1 MIDVKNLTQTVN
13 GRTILHDISFSIA
26 NNEVV
31 GFLGPNGA
39 GKTTTMR
46 VLTGYYPPSQGEVK
60 VAGYDIAKD
69 TLKAKARLGYLPESV
84 PLYDD
89 LTVRE
94 YLQYMAALI
103 KVPGKERNSQIDTIC
118 RKTGLAEVKNKMIK
132 TISRGYKQ
140 RVGIAQ
146 ALLGDPQVVILDEP
160 TVGLDPVQIKE
171 IRDLIK
177 SLAASKTVIL
187 STHILPEVSQIC
199 SRVLIINQGK
209 IVSDGSVDDLLYS
222 PKGAQEVEVTF
233 TGDTDKFTNMIEQ
246 MQTITLVHKPLKRG
260 QEHEAIIGMK
270 EDKRHDVLKHLVE
283 KGVHVTGFTSK
294 SSSLEDV
301 FVRLVTKE

>member
-13 GRTILHDISFSIA
+13 GRTILHDISFSVT

-46 VLTGYYPPSQGEVK
+46 VLTGFYPPSQGEVK

-69 TLKAKARLGYLPESV
+69 TTRAKARLGYLPETV

-94 YLQYMAALI
+94 YLHYMAALM
-103 KVPGKERNSQIDTIC
+103 KVPGKERASQIDSIC
-118 RKTGLAEVKNKMIK
+118 RKTGLADVKNKMIK

-209 IVSDGSVDDLLYS
+209 IVADGSVDELLHS
-222 PKGAQEVEVTF
+222 TKGAQDIEVSFASDAE
-233 TGDTDKFTNMIEQ
+233 KFTQMIEH
-246 MQTITLVHKPLKRG
+246 MQTISLLHKPSKRG
-260 QEHEAIIGMK
+260 NEHHAVISMK
-270 EDKRHDVLKHLVE
+270 EDKRYDVLKHLVE
-283 KGVHVTGFTSK
+283 KGIHVTGFASK
-294 SSSLEDV
+294 NNSLEDV